1 MKRLHFT
8 TLGATVLAVALGVSV
23 DANAQSAASNLANGV
38 GTTNALRSGPAYRTV
53 GPVFVAPSVG
63 VADEPARVESY
74 ERSLTET
81 SVAEDVAPVDMDAQK
96 QRALEI
102 LEESQRRAKEAKN
115 RRPARKID
123 VPDTLG
129 VLNRPIQSAP
139 KQTVPNPRFQ
149 QYAPSATVPA
159 VADEQTDVP
168 ALQSVPRP
176 AAQTFGVSRPPVATS
191 NRKVDAIVDDLD
203 ASVPGVA
210 PFPEAL
216 EEAPAQ
222 PLTTTFMPQIP
233 TVPQTTRPDADALET
248 GTDDGVPTVESD
260 EYDSDFSQ
268 SVLEEL
274 RPELSN
280 AELDAEP
287 LEETDAPVDTGESAP
302 RATFVEPNFVPKS
315 NALLDDDSELLDES
329 SPILDAETLDDPVP
343 ARDPEPLVDLTPA
356 IEPEPAPEAA
366 PSLAPALEPEPAP
379 EAAPTSAPA
388 LEPEPAPEAAP
399 SLAPALEPEPAPEA
413 APSLAPALE
422 AEPAP
427 EAAPSLAPA
436 LDSEPAPEAASSPAA
451 VPESKPAQ
459 KAKNV
464 NPAPT
469 YGPVYQFA
477 TPFALRQRSRSAYVS
492 VAPSVLAGAN
502 ATPQPYAAPELS
514 RPVYPALP
522 RTSGVPSRFVPRPT
536 QVYADSGYG
545 VPESSLWGLNAAPI
559 APKNA
564 GLIGGAEWLYW
575 TTDSDKAFVSDAGV
589 LGADS
594 GTDLQSEGSGLR
606 GRVGFRSLTGWDFIG
621 TFTWFNEGDEAFATP
636 DLFAEGMKGV
646 DGLDVAAVEGKL
658 KTDLQAIDLEIG
670 RWMKLGTLDARVFG
684 GFRWTQLNEEYSYGA
699 NRFHAGTDSDLLG
712 ELAVMD
718 GVDSDADDEALLW
731 SEGTAASES
740 IWSGSFSRSRLNA
753 YGVRIG
759 LETRIELGY
768 GLGVYGKGAG
778 ALAAGRV
785 KSTTYDGEGM
795 VVLDETTKTYLT
807 PSVDASLGL
816 SWKTNGFE
824 ARAGYEFNGW
834 YNSGLVAGKK
844 TDFLAHGVVAG
855 VGYNY

>member
-8 TLGATVLAVALGVSV
+8 TLGATLLAVALGASV
-23 DANAQSAASNLANGV
+23 DANAQNAAPNLEKGV

-63 VADEPARVESY
+63 VADEPAHVDSY

-115 RRPARKID
+115 RPHVRKLD

-139 KQTVPNPRFQ
+139 KQTVPNPRYQ
-149 QYAPSATVPA
+149 QYAPSAPAPA
-159 VADEQTDVP
+159 VAAEQ
-168 ALQSVPRP
+168 S
-176 AAQTFGVSRPPVATS
+176 FGVSRPPVATS
-191 NRKVDAIVDDLD
+191 NRQVVAIVDDFD
-203 ASVPGVA
+203 APVPGVA

-222 PLTTTFMPQIP
+222 ALTTTFMPQIP
-233 TVPQTTRPDADALET
+233 TVPQTTTIESDGLEI
-248 GTDDGVPTVESD
+248 GTNDSDPTVDSD
-260 EYDSDFSQ
+260 EYDSNFSQ

-280 AELDAEP
+280 AELDPEP
-287 LEETDAPVDTGESAP
+287 LVEANVPDDAGESAP
-302 RATFVEPNFVPKS
+302 SAPSATFVEPNFVPQS
-315 NALLDDDSELLDES
+315 NALLDDDSN
-329 SPILDAETLDDPVP
+329 PVLDAEPLDDPVP
-343 ARDPEPLVDLTPA
+343 ALDPEPLVEIAPTPVPA
-356 IEPEPAPEAA
+356 LDPEPVAEVA
-366 PSLAPALEPEPAP
+366 PSPAPALDPEPVA
-379 EAAPTSAPA
+379 EVAPTP
-388 LEPEPAPEAAP
+388 
-399 SLAPALEPEPAPEA
+399 
-413 APSLAPALE
+413 
-422 AEPAP
+422 
-427 EAAPSLAPA
+427 APA
-436 LDSEPAPEAASSPAA
+436 LDSEPAKEDASAPSSDVAPPV
-451 VPESKPAQ
+451 VPEKKPAQ
-459 KAKNV
+459 KAKNAY
-464 NPAPT
+464 PAPT
-469 YGPVYQFA
+469 YGPVYQPLA
-477 TPFALRQRSRSAYVS
+477 PYALRPRSAYVS
-492 VAPSVLAGAN
+492 VAPSVLAGVA
-502 ATPQPYAAPELS
+502 ATPQPYVAPEAS
-514 RPVYPALP
+514 RPAYPALP
-522 RTSGVPSRFVPRPT
+522 RTSGVPNHFVPRPT
-536 QVYADSGYG
+536 PVFADSGYG
-545 VPESSLWGLNAAPI
+545 VPEASLWGLNAAPS

-575 TTDSDKAFVSDAGV
+575 TTDSDKAFLSDAGV

-594 GTDLQSEGSGLR
+594 GTDLQSEGTGLR
-606 GRVGFRSLTGWDFIG
+606 GRVGFRSMTGWDFIG

-636 DLFAEGMKGV
+636 DQFADGLKDI
-646 DGLDVAAVEGKL
+646 DGLDVADVEGKL

-670 RWMKLGTLDARVFG
+670 RWTKLGTLDVRVFG
-684 GFRWTQLNEEYSYGA
+684 GFRWTQLNEEYSFGA
-699 NRFHAGTDSDLLG
+699 NRFEAGTDSELLG
-712 ELAVMD
+712 ELAVME
-718 GVDSDADDEALLW
+718 GLGSDPDDEALLW
-731 SEGTAASES
+731 SEGTKASES
-740 IWSGSFSRSRLNA
+740 TWSGSFSRSRLNA
-753 YGVRIG
+753 YGVRLGI
-759 LETRIELGY
+759 ETRIELGY

-785 KSTTYDGEGM
+785 KSTTYDGEGL

-816 SWKTNGFE
+816 SWKTNAFE

>member
-159 VADEQTDVP
+159 VAAEQTDVP

-302 RATFVEPNFVPKS
+302 SATFVEPNFVPKS

-379 EAAPTSAPA
+379 EAAP
-388 LEPEPAPEAAP
+388 
-399 SLAPALEPEPAPEA
+399 SLAPALEPEPAPVA
-413 APSLAPALE
+413 APTP
-422 AEPAP
+422 
-427 EAAPSLAPA
+427 APA

-670 RWMKLGTLDARVFG
+670 RWTKLGTLDARVFG

-718 GVDSDADDEALLW
+718 GVDYDADDEALLW

-753 YGVRIG
+753 YGVRVG

-795 VVLDETTKTYLT
+795 GILDETTKTYLT

>member
-287 LEETDAPVDTGESAP
+287 LEETDAPVDNGESATEGIP
-302 RATFVEPNFVPKS
+302 GEQVFIKTGLS
-315 NALLDDDSELLDES
+315 NENYAQVISGLSAGD
-329 SPILDAETLDDPVP
+329 VV
-343 ARDPEPLVDLTPA
+343 LVTR
-356 IEPEPAPEAA
+356 
-366 PSLAPALEPEPAP
+366 
-379 EAAPTSAPA
+379 T
-388 LEPEPAPEAAP
+388 
-399 SLAPALEPEPAPEA
+399 
-413 APSLAPALE
+413 
-422 AEPAP
+422 
-427 EAAPSLAPA
+427 
-436 LDSEPAPEAASSPAA
+436 ASSGSSGNSGS
-451 VPESKPAQ
+451 E
-459 KAKNV
+459 KNPM
-464 NPAPT
+464 NP
-469 YGPVYQFA
+469 
-477 TPFALRQRSRSAYVS
+477 
-492 VAPSVLAGAN
+492 
-502 ATPQPYAAPELS
+502 
-514 RPVYPALP
+514 
-522 RTSGVPSRFVPRPT
+522 
-536 QVYADSGYG
+536 
-545 VPESSLWGLNAAPI
+545 
-559 APKNA
+559 
-564 GLIGGAEWLYW
+564 
-575 TTDSDKAFVSDAGV
+575 
-589 LGADS
+589 
-594 GTDLQSEGSGLR
+594 GSGMDM
-606 GRVGFRSLTGWDFIG
+606 GSMPSG
-621 TFTWFNEGDEAFATP
+621 
-636 DLFAEGMKGV
+636 GM
-646 DGLDVAAVEGKL
+646 D
-658 KTDLQAIDLEIG
+658 
-670 RWMKLGTLDARVFG
+670 FG
-684 GFRWTQLNEEYSYGA
+684 GMPSG
-699 NRFHAGTDSDLLG
+699 GSMPSG
-712 ELAVMD
+712 ERP
-718 GVDSDADDEALLW
+718 
-731 SEGTAASES
+731 
-740 IWSGSFSRSRLNA
+740 SGS
-753 YGVRIG
+753 GQ
-759 LETRIELGY
+759 
-768 GLGVYGKGAG
+768 
-778 ALAAGRV
+778 GRQ
-785 KSTTYDGEGM
+785 
-795 VVLDETTKTYLT
+795 
-807 PSVDASLGL
+807 PSG
-816 SWKTNGFE
+816 N
-824 ARAGYEFNGW
+824 
-834 YNSGLVAGKK
+834 
-844 TDFLAHGVVAG
+844 
-855 VGYNY
+855 

>member
-203 ASVPGVA
+203 SSVPGVA

-287 LEETDAPVDTGESAP
+287 LEETDAPVDNGESAP
-302 RATFVEPNFVPKS
+302 SATFVEPNFVPKS

-366 PSLAPALEPEPAP
+366 PSLAPAL
-379 EAAPTSAPA
+379 
-388 LEPEPAPEAAP
+388 
-399 SLAPALEPEPAPEA
+399 
-413 APSLAPALE
+413 
-422 AEPAP
+422 
-427 EAAPSLAPA
+427 
-436 LDSEPAPEAASSPAA
+436 DSEPAPEAASSPAA

-477 TPFALRQRSRSAYVS
+477 TPFALRQRSRQAYVS

>member
-203 ASVPGVA
+203 SSVPGVA

-287 LEETDAPVDTGESAP
+287 LEETDAPVDNGESAP
-302 RATFVEPNFVPKS
+302 SATFVEPNFVPKS

-366 PSLAPALEPEPAP
+366 
-379 EAAPTSAPA
+379 
-388 LEPEPAPEAAP
+388 
-399 SLAPALEPEPAPEA
+399 
-413 APSLAPALE
+413 
-422 AEPAP
+422 
-427 EAAPSLAPA
+427 
-436 LDSEPAPEAASSPAA
+436 SSPAA

-477 TPFALRQRSRSAYVS
+477 TPFALRQRSRQAYVS

>member
-8 TLGATVLAVALGVSV
+8 TLGATLLAVALCASV

-38 GTTNALRSGPAYRTV
+38 GTTNALRSGSAYKTV

-63 VADEPARVESY
+63 VADEPSRVGSY

-115 RRPARKID
+115 RRPTRKIE

-139 KQTVPNPRFQ
+139 KQAAKQAAPNPRFQ
-149 QYAPSATVPA
+149 QYAPSVTVPA
-159 VADEQTDVP
+159 IAAEQVDG
-168 ALQSVPRP
+168 AASQSVAHPD
-176 AAQTFGVSRPPVATS
+176 AQSFGVSRPPVVAS
-191 NRKVDAIVDDLD
+191 NRQVDAIVDELGD
-203 ASVPGVA
+203 SVPGVA
-210 PFPEAL
+210 PFPETL
-216 EEAPAQ
+216 EEIPTQ
-222 PLTTTFMPQIP
+222 TLTTTVMPQIP
-233 TVPQTTRPDADALET
+233 TVPQTTSADVDALEVE
-248 GTDDGVPTVESD
+248 TDDVDLLDDSD
-260 EYDSDFSQ
+260 EYDSTFSQ

-280 AELDAEP
+280 AELD
-287 LEETDAPVDTGESAP
+287 SAP
-302 RATFVEPNFVPKS
+302 IGETSADGEEIAPSSTFVAPNLTPQS
-315 NALLDDDSELLDES
+315 ESLGDADLDFLAD
-329 SPILDAETLDDPVP
+329 PTPALDA
-343 ARDPEPLVDLTPA
+343 EPLVDLTPA
-356 IEPEPAPEAA
+356 VESEPVVEIAPSPASAPDPEPVAEAAPSPEPAPAA
-366 PSLAPALEPEPAP
+366 ESTPSADVAPA
-379 EAAPTSAPA
+379 
-388 LEPEPAPEAAP
+388 
-399 SLAPALEPEPAPEA
+399 
-413 APSLAPALE
+413 
-422 AEPAP
+422 
-427 EAAPSLAPA
+427 
-436 LDSEPAPEAASSPAA
+436 
-451 VPESKPAQ
+451 VIPESTPVQTAQ
-459 KAKNV
+459 RA

-477 TPFALRQRSRSAYVS
+477 TPRFLRPRPAYVS
-492 VAPSVLAGAN
+492 VAPSALTGAV
-502 ATPQPYAAPELS
+502 ATPQPYVIPEAS
-514 RPVYPALP
+514 RLVYPSLP
-522 RTSGVPSRFVPRPT
+522 RSAGVPNRFVPRPT
-536 QVYADSGYG
+536 PIYTDPGYV
-545 VPESSLWGLNAAPI
+545 VPEPSVWGLNAAPS
-559 APKNA
+559 APKTA

-589 LGADS
+589 LCADS
-594 GTDLQSEGSGLR
+594 GTDLQSEGIGLR
-606 GRVGFRSLTGWDFIG
+606 GRVGFRSLAGWDLIG
-621 TFTWFNEGDEAFATP
+621 TFTWFNEGDEAFATSSQ
-636 DLFAEGMKGV
+636 FA
-646 DGLDVAAVEGKL
+646 DGLKDLDGFDVADVEGKL

-670 RWMKLGTLDARVFG
+670 RWTKLGTMDVRFFG
-684 GFRWTQLNEEYSYGA
+684 GVRWTQLNEEYAYGA
-699 NRFHAGTDSDLLG
+699 SRVYASTTSELLG
-712 ELAVMD
+712 ELAVME
-718 GVDSDADDEALLW
+718 GNESDPNDEALLW
-731 SEGTAASES
+731 SDTRETSES
-740 IWSGSFSRSRLNA
+740 SWIGSFSRSRLNA
-753 YGVRIG
+753 YGVRLG

-785 KSTTYDGEGM
+785 KSTTYGGDEL
-795 VVLDETTKTYLT
+795 VVFDETTKTYLT

>member
-8 TLGATVLAVALGVSV
+8 TLGATLLAVALGASV
-23 DANAQSAASNLANGV
+23 DANAQNAAPNLAKGV

-63 VADEPARVESY
+63 VADEPARVDSY
-74 ERSLTET
+74 ERSLAET
-81 SVAEDVAPVDMDAQK
+81 SVAEDVAPVDMDMQK

-115 RRPARKID
+115 RPHVRKLD

-139 KQTVPNPRFQ
+139 KQTVPNPRYQ
-149 QYAPSATVPA
+149 QYAPSAPAPA
-159 VADEQTDVP
+159 VAAEQTPAP

-176 AAQTFGVSRPPVATS
+176 AAQSFGVSRPPVATS
-191 NRKVDAIVDDLD
+191 NRQVDAIVDDFD
-203 ASVPGVA
+203 APVPGVA

-222 PLTTTFMPQIP
+222 ALTTTFMPQIP
-233 TVPQTTRPDADALET
+233 TVPQTTTIESDGLEI
-248 GTDDGVPTVESD
+248 GTNDSDPTVDSD
-260 EYDSDFSQ
+260 EYDSNFSQ

-280 AELDAEP
+280 AELDSEP
-287 LEETDAPVDTGESAP
+287 LVEANVPDDAGENALSAP
-302 RATFVEPNFVPKS
+302 SATFVEPNFVPQS
-315 NALLDDDSELLDES
+315 NALLDDDSN
-329 SPILDAETLDDPVP
+329 PVLDAEPLDDPVP
-343 ARDPEPLVDLTPA
+343 ALDPEPLVDLTPA
-356 IEPEPAPEAA
+356 IESEPLVEIAPT
-366 PSLAPALEPEPAP
+366 PAPALDPEPVA
-379 EAAPTSAPA
+379 EVAPTP
-388 LEPEPAPEAAP
+388 
-399 SLAPALEPEPAPEA
+399 
-413 APSLAPALE
+413 
-422 AEPAP
+422 
-427 EAAPSLAPA
+427 APA
-436 LDSEPAPEAASSPAA
+436 LDSEPAKEDASAPSSDVAPPV
-451 VPESKPAQ
+451 VPEKKPAQ
-459 KAKNV
+459 KAKNAY
-464 NPAPT
+464 PAPT
-469 YGPVYQFA
+469 YGPVYQPLA
-477 TPFALRQRSRSAYVS
+477 PYALRPRSRSAYVS
-492 VAPSVLAGAN
+492 VAPSVLAGVA
-502 ATPQPYAAPELS
+502 ATPQPYVAPEAS
-514 RPVYPALP
+514 RPAYPALP
-522 RTSGVPSRFVPRPT
+522 RTSGVPNHFVPRPT
-536 QVYADSGYG
+536 PVFADSGYG
-545 VPESSLWGLNAAPI
+545 VPEASLWGLNAAPS

-575 TTDSDKAFVSDAGV
+575 TTDSDKAFLSDAGV

-594 GTDLQSEGSGLR
+594 GTDLQSEGTGLR
-606 GRVGFRSLTGWDFIG
+606 GRVGFRSMTGWDFIG

-636 DLFAEGMKGV
+636 DQFADGLKDI
-646 DGLDVAAVEGKL
+646 DGLDVADVEGKL

-670 RWMKLGTLDARVFG
+670 RWTKLGTLDVRVFG
-684 GFRWTQLNEEYSYGA
+684 GFRWTQLNEEYSFGA
-699 NRFHAGTDSDLLG
+699 NRFHAGTDSELLG
-712 ELAVMD
+712 ELAVME
-718 GVDSDADDEALLW
+718 GLDSDPDDESLLW
-731 SEGTAASES
+731 SEGTKASES
-740 IWSGSFSRSRLNA
+740 TWSGSFSRSRLNA
-753 YGVRIG
+753 YGVRLGI
-759 LETRIELGY
+759 ETRIELGY

-785 KSTTYDGEGM
+785 KSTTYDGEGL

>member
-38 GTTNALRSGPAYRTV
+38 GTTNALRSSPAYRTV

-203 ASVPGVA
+203 SSVPGVA

-287 LEETDAPVDTGESAP
+287 LEETDAPVDNGESAP
-302 RATFVEPNFVPKS
+302 SATFVEPNFVPKS

-366 PSLAPALEPEPAP
+366 PSLAPAL
-379 EAAPTSAPA
+379 
-388 LEPEPAPEAAP
+388 
-399 SLAPALEPEPAPEA
+399 
-413 APSLAPALE
+413 
-422 AEPAP
+422 
-427 EAAPSLAPA
+427 
-436 LDSEPAPEAASSPAA
+436 DSEPAPEAASSPAA

-477 TPFALRQRSRSAYVS
+477 TPFALRQRSRQAYVS

-646 DGLDVAAVEGKL
+646 DGLDVVDVEGKL

>member
-8 TLGATVLAVALGVSV
+8 TLGVTVLAVALGVSV

-63 VADEPARVESY
+63 VVDEPARVESY

-159 VADEQTDVP
+159 VAAEQTDVP

-233 TVPQTTRPDADALET
+233 TVPQTTRPDADAPEI

-287 LEETDAPVDTGESAP
+287 LEETDAPVDNGESAP
-302 RATFVEPNFVPKS
+302 SATFVEPNFVPKS

-366 PSLAPALEPEPAP
+366 PSLASALEPEPAP
-379 EAAPTSAPA
+379 EAAPTP
-388 LEPEPAPEAAP
+388 
-399 SLAPALEPEPAPEA
+399 
-413 APSLAPALE
+413 
-422 AEPAP
+422 
-427 EAAPSLAPA
+427 APA

-477 TPFALRQRSRSAYVS
+477 TPFALRQRSRQAYVS

-514 RPVYPALP
+514 RPVFPALP

-718 GVDSDADDEALLW
+718 GVDYDADDEALLW

-753 YGVRIG
+753 YGVRVG

>member
-233 TVPQTTRPDADALET
+233 TVPQTTRPDADAPEI

-302 RATFVEPNFVPKS
+302 SATFVEPNFVPQS

-329 SPILDAETLDDPVP
+329 SPILDAETLE
-343 ARDPEPLVDLTPA
+343 R
-356 IEPEPAPEAA
+356 
-366 PSLAPALEPEPAP
+366 
-379 EAAPTSAPA
+379 
-388 LEPEPAPEAAP
+388 
-399 SLAPALEPEPAPEA
+399 
-413 APSLAPALE
+413 
-422 AEPAP
+422 
-427 EAAPSLAPA
+427 
-436 LDSEPAPEAASSPAA
+436 SS
-451 VPESKPAQ
+451 S
-459 KAKNV
+459 
-464 NPAPT
+464 
-469 YGPVYQFA
+469 G
-477 TPFALRQRSRSAYVS
+477 
-492 VAPSVLAGAN
+492 
-502 ATPQPYAAPELS
+502 S
-514 RPVYPALP
+514 RP
-522 RTSGVPSRFVPRPT
+522 
-536 QVYADSGYG
+536 
-545 VPESSLWGLNAAPI
+545 
-559 APKNA
+559 
-564 GLIGGAEWLYW
+564 
-575 TTDSDKAFVSDAGV
+575 
-589 LGADS
+589 
-594 GTDLQSEGSGLR
+594 
-606 GRVGFRSLTGWDFIG
+606 
-621 TFTWFNEGDEAFATP
+621 
-636 DLFAEGMKGV
+636 
-646 DGLDVAAVEGKL
+646 
-658 KTDLQAIDLEIG
+658 
-670 RWMKLGTLDARVFG
+670 
-684 GFRWTQLNEEYSYGA
+684 
-699 NRFHAGTDSDLLG
+699 
-712 ELAVMD
+712 
-718 GVDSDADDEALLW
+718 
-731 SEGTAASES
+731 
-740 IWSGSFSRSRLNA
+740 
-753 YGVRIG
+753 
-759 LETRIELGY
+759 
-768 GLGVYGKGAG
+768 
-778 ALAAGRV
+778 
-785 KSTTYDGEGM
+785 
-795 VVLDETTKTYLT
+795 
-807 PSVDASLGL
+807 
-816 SWKTNGFE
+816 
-824 ARAGYEFNGW
+824 
-834 YNSGLVAGKK
+834 
-844 TDFLAHGVVAG
+844 
-855 VGYNY
+855 

>member
-159 VADEQTDVP
+159 VAAEQTDVP

-176 AAQTFGVSRPPVATS
+176 AAQTFGVSRPPVVTS

-302 RATFVEPNFVPKS
+302 SATFVEPNFVPKS

-379 EAAPTSAPA
+379 VAAPTP
-388 LEPEPAPEAAP
+388 
-399 SLAPALEPEPAPEA
+399 
-413 APSLAPALE
+413 
-422 AEPAP
+422 
-427 EAAPSLAPA
+427 APA

-559 APKNA
+559 ASKNA

-670 RWMKLGTLDARVFG
+670 RWTKLGTLDARVFG

-753 YGVRIG
+753 YGVRVG

>member
-203 ASVPGVA
+203 SSVPGVA

-287 LEETDAPVDTGESAP
+287 LEETDAPVDNGESAP
-302 RATFVEPNFVPKS
+302 SATFVEPNFVPKS

-366 PSLAPALEPEPAP
+366 PSLAPAL
-379 EAAPTSAPA
+379 
-388 LEPEPAPEAAP
+388 
-399 SLAPALEPEPAPEA
+399 
-413 APSLAPALE
+413 
-422 AEPAP
+422 
-427 EAAPSLAPA
+427 
-436 LDSEPAPEAASSPAA
+436 DSEPAPEAASSPAA

-477 TPFALRQRSRSAYVS
+477 TPFALRQRSRQAYVS

-816 SWKTNGFE
+816 S
-824 ARAGYEFNGW
+824 
-834 YNSGLVAGKK
+834 
-844 TDFLAHGVVAG
+844 
-855 VGYNY
+855 

>member
-159 VADEQTDVP
+159 VAAEQTDVP

-302 RATFVEPNFVPKS
+302 SATFVEPNFVPQS

-379 EAAPTSAPA
+379 VAAPTP
-388 LEPEPAPEAAP
+388 
-399 SLAPALEPEPAPEA
+399 
-413 APSLAPALE
+413 
-422 AEPAP
+422 
-427 EAAPSLAPA
+427 APA

-670 RWMKLGTLDARVFG
+670 RWTKLGTLDARVFG

-718 GVDSDADDEALLW
+718 GVDYDADDEALLW

-753 YGVRIG
+753 YGVRVG

-795 VVLDETTKTYLT
+795 GILDETTKTYLT

>member
-287 LEETDAPVDTGESAP
+287 LEETDAPVDNGESAP
-302 RATFVEPNFVPKS
+302 SATFVEPNFVPKS

-366 PSLAPALEPEPAP
+366 PSLAPAL
-379 EAAPTSAPA
+379 
-388 LEPEPAPEAAP
+388 
-399 SLAPALEPEPAPEA
+399 
-413 APSLAPALE
+413 
-422 AEPAP
+422 
-427 EAAPSLAPA
+427 
-436 LDSEPAPEAASSPAA
+436 DSEPAPEAASSPAA

-477 TPFALRQRSRSAYVS
+477 TPFALRQRSRQAYVS

>member
-302 RATFVEPNFVPKS
+302 SATFVEPNFVPKS

-356 IEPEPAPEAA
+356 IEP
-366 PSLAPALEPEPAP
+366 
-379 EAAPTSAPA
+379 
-388 LEPEPAPEAAP
+388 
-399 SLAPALEPEPAPEA
+399 
-413 APSLAPALE
+413 
-422 AEPAP
+422 EPAP

-514 RPVYPALP
+514 RPVFPALP

-646 DGLDVAAVEGKL
+646 DGLDVVDVEGKL

-753 YGVRIG
+753 YGVRVG

>member
-8 TLGATVLAVALGVSV
+8 TLGATLLAVALGASV
-23 DANAQSAASNLANGV
+23 DANAQSASSNLANGV
-38 GTTNALRSGPAYRTV
+38 GTTNALRSGSAYKTV

-63 VADEPARVESY
+63 VADEPSRVGSY

-81 SVAEDVAPVDMDAQK
+81 SVAEDVASVDMDAQK

-115 RRPARKID
+115 RRPARKIE

-139 KQTVPNPRFQ
+139 KQAAPNPRFQ
-149 QYAPSATVPA
+149 QYAPSVTVPA
-159 VADEQTDVP
+159 VAAEQVDG
-168 ALQSVPRP
+168 AASQSVAHP
-176 AAQTFGVSRPPVATS
+176 AAQSFGVSRPPVATS
-191 NRKVDAIVDDLD
+191 NRQVDAIVDELGD
-203 ASVPGVA
+203 SVPGVA
-210 PFPEAL
+210 PFPETL
-216 EEAPAQ
+216 EEIPAQ
-222 PLTTTFMPQIP
+222 TLTTTVMPQIP
-233 TVPQTTRPDADALET
+233 TVPQTTSADVDLL
-248 GTDDGVPTVESD
+248 DDSD
-260 EYDSDFSQ
+260 EYDSNFSQ

-280 AELDAEP
+280 AELDPAPIDETSAAAE
-287 LEETDAPVDTGESAP
+287 EIAPS
-302 RATFVEPNFVPKS
+302 ATFVAPNLAPQS
-315 NALLDDDSELLDES
+315 ESLGDDDLDFLAD
-329 SPILDAETLDDPVP
+329 PTTALDA
-343 ARDPEPLVDLTPA
+343 EPLVDPTPVA
-356 IEPEPAPEAA
+356 DPEPVVEIAPSPAPTTDPEPVVEAA
-366 PSLAPALEPEPAP
+366 PSPEPA
-379 EAAPTSAPA
+379 SATG
-388 LEPEPAPEAAP
+388 
-399 SLAPALEPEPAPEA
+399 
-413 APSLAPALE
+413 
-422 AEPAP
+422 
-427 EAAPSLAPA
+427 
-436 LDSEPAPEAASSPAA
+436 SSPSADVGLA
-451 VPESKPAQ
+451 VIPESKPAQ
-459 KAKNV
+459 TAQRA

-477 TPFALRQRSRSAYVS
+477 TPRFLRPRPAYVS
-492 VAPSVLAGAN
+492 VAPSALASAV
-502 ATPQPYAAPELS
+502 ATPQPYVMPEAA

-522 RTSGVPSRFVPRPT
+522 RSAGVPNRFAPRPT
-536 QVYADSGYG
+536 PIYTDPGYV
-545 VPESSLWGLNAAPI
+545 VPEPSVWGLNAAPS
-559 APKNA
+559 APKTA

-589 LGADS
+589 LCADS
-594 GTDLQSEGSGLR
+594 ETDLQSEGIGLR
-606 GRVGFRSLTGWDFIG
+606 GRVGFRSLAGWDLIG
-621 TFTWFNEGDEAFATP
+621 TFTWFNEGDEAFATSSQ
-636 DLFAEGMKGV
+636 FA
-646 DGLDVAAVEGKL
+646 DGLKDLDGFDVADVEGKL

-670 RWMKLGTLDARVFG
+670 RWTKLGTMDVRFFG
-684 GFRWTQLNEEYSYGA
+684 GVRWTQLNEEYSYGA
-699 NRFHAGTDSDLLG
+699 NRVHASTTSELLG
-712 ELAVMD
+712 ELAVMEGD
-718 GVDSDADDEALLW
+718 ESDPNDEALLW
-731 SEGTAASES
+731 SDTRETSES
-740 IWSGSFSRSRLNA
+740 SWTGSFSRSRLNA
-753 YGVRIG
+753 YGVRLG

-785 KSTTYDGEGM
+785 KSTTYGGEEL

>member
-302 RATFVEPNFVPKS
+302 SATFVEPNFVPKS

-366 PSLAPALEPEPAP
+366 PSLAPAL
-379 EAAPTSAPA
+379 
-388 LEPEPAPEAAP
+388 
-399 SLAPALEPEPAPEA
+399 
-413 APSLAPALE
+413 
-422 AEPAP
+422 
-427 EAAPSLAPA
+427 
-436 LDSEPAPEAASSPAA
+436 DSEPAPEAASSPAA

-477 TPFALRQRSRSAYVS
+477 TPFALRQRSRQAYVS

>member
-302 RATFVEPNFVPKS
+302 SATFVEPNFVPQS

-356 IEPEPAPEAA
+356 IESEPIVEIAPT
-366 PSLAPALEPEPAP
+366 PAPALEPEPAP
-379 EAAPTSAPA
+379 VAAPTR
-388 LEPEPAPEAAP
+388 
-399 SLAPALEPEPAPEA
+399 
-413 APSLAPALE
+413 
-422 AEPAP
+422 
-427 EAAPSLAPA
+427 APA
-436 LDSEPAPEAASSPAA
+436 LDSEPAPEAAPSTAA

-459 KAKNV
+459 KAKND

-646 DGLDVAAVEGKL
+646 DGLDVVDVEGKL

>member
-1 MKRLHFT
+1 M
-8 TLGATVLAVALGVSV
+8 
-23 DANAQSAASNLANGV
+23 
-38 GTTNALRSGPAYRTV
+38 
-53 GPVFVAPSVG
+53 
-63 VADEPARVESY
+63 
-74 ERSLTET
+74 
-81 SVAEDVAPVDMDAQK
+81 
-96 QRALEI
+96 
-102 LEESQRRAKEAKN
+102 
-115 RRPARKID
+115 
-123 VPDTLG
+123 
-129 VLNRPIQSAP
+129 
-139 KQTVPNPRFQ
+139 
-149 QYAPSATVPA
+149 
-159 VADEQTDVP
+159 
-168 ALQSVPRP
+168 
-176 AAQTFGVSRPPVATS
+176 
-191 NRKVDAIVDDLD
+191 
-203 ASVPGVA
+203 
-210 PFPEAL
+210 
-216 EEAPAQ
+216 
-222 PLTTTFMPQIP
+222 
-233 TVPQTTRPDADALET
+233 
-248 GTDDGVPTVESD
+248 
-260 EYDSDFSQ
+260 
-268 SVLEEL
+268 
-274 RPELSN
+274 
-280 AELDAEP
+280 
-287 LEETDAPVDTGESAP
+287 
-302 RATFVEPNFVPKS
+302 
-315 NALLDDDSELLDES
+315 
-329 SPILDAETLDDPVP
+329 
-343 ARDPEPLVDLTPA
+343 
-356 IEPEPAPEAA
+356 
-366 PSLAPALEPEPAP
+366 
-379 EAAPTSAPA
+379 
-388 LEPEPAPEAAP
+388 
-399 SLAPALEPEPAPEA
+399 
-413 APSLAPALE
+413 
-422 AEPAP
+422 
-427 EAAPSLAPA
+427 
-436 LDSEPAPEAASSPAA
+436 
-451 VPESKPAQ
+451 
-459 KAKNV
+459 
-464 NPAPT
+464 
-469 YGPVYQFA
+469 
-477 TPFALRQRSRSAYVS
+477 RQRSRSAYVS

-646 DGLDVAAVEGKL
+646 DGLDVVDVEGKL

-718 GVDSDADDEALLW
+718 GVDYDADDEALLW

>member
-203 ASVPGVA
+203 SSVPGVA

-287 LEETDAPVDTGESAP
+287 LEETDAPVDNGESAP
-302 RATFVEPNFVPKS
+302 SATFVEPNFVPKS

-366 PSLAPALEPEPAP
+366 PSLAPAL
-379 EAAPTSAPA
+379 
-388 LEPEPAPEAAP
+388 
-399 SLAPALEPEPAPEA
+399 
-413 APSLAPALE
+413 
-422 AEPAP
+422 
-427 EAAPSLAPA
+427 
-436 LDSEPAPEAASSPAA
+436 DSEPAPEAASSPAA

-477 TPFALRQRSRSAYVS
+477 TPFALRQRSRQAYVS

-753 YGVRIG
+753 YGVRVG

>member
-203 ASVPGVA
+203 SSVPGVA

-302 RATFVEPNFVPKS
+302 SATFVEPNFVPKS

-356 IEPEPAPEAA
+356 
-366 PSLAPALEPEPAP
+366 LEP
-379 EAAPTSAPA
+379 
-388 LEPEPAPEAAP
+388 
-399 SLAPALEPEPAPEA
+399 
-413 APSLAPALE
+413 
-422 AEPAP
+422 EPAP

-646 DGLDVAAVEGKL
+646 DGLDVVDVEGKL